1 METFWD
7 LLSYPR
13 LCGLLA
19 RKPTRL
25 GQAMHNAGFAE
36 LGLPFA
42 YVAFDTEDT
51 AHALDTMRRLG
62 FRGFSLTIPHKET
75 ALPLLD
81 ECSREASVIG
91 AVNTVVNSGKS
102 LFGENT
108 DWIGVR
114 DSLLEARVEV
124 RGKDALMFG
133 AGGAARAGIFAL
145 KEMGARRIV
154 VCNRTPERANA
165 LALQFGVEAAPFE
178 SLAPQEF
185 SLIINSTPL
194 GSHLDAGPNPLELFY
209 QRKAAAL
216 PAYFEMV
223 TRDTPLLAKV
233 RECGAPAVSGS
244 RMLLYQALEQFR
256 LFTGTPAPKA
266 AMERALADELR
277 R

>member
-114 DSLLEARVEV
+114 DSLLEHFRRTGLSRVFLVDDNVETAISALEAARQ
-124 RGKDALMFG
+124 KA
-133 AGGAARAGIFAL
+133 GAA
-145 KEMGARRIV
+145 
-154 VCNRTPERANA
+154 
-165 LALQFGVEAAPFE
+165 
-178 SLAPQEF
+178 
-185 SLIINSTPL
+185 
-194 GSHLDAGPNPLELFY
+194 
-209 QRKAAAL
+209 
-216 PAYFEMV
+216 
-223 TRDTPLLAKV
+223 
-233 RECGAPAVSGS
+233 
-244 RMLLYQALEQFR
+244 
-256 LFTGTPAPKA
+256 
-266 AMERALADELR
+266 
-277 R
+277 